1 MDANIL
7 CSGGGGQWEK
17 ASWQKGLEVKG
28 DIPRAGGSEY
38 KGLWVG
44 SREGHG
50 SHDSGH
56 TAECVL
62 KG

>member
-1 MDANIL
+1 MQTFFAAGVGV
-7 CSGGGGQWEK
+7 SGKRLLGRKGWKSRETFL
-17 ASWQKGLEVKG
+17 GLEAVSTK
-28 DIPRAGGSEY
+28 A
-38 KGLWVG
+38 WVG